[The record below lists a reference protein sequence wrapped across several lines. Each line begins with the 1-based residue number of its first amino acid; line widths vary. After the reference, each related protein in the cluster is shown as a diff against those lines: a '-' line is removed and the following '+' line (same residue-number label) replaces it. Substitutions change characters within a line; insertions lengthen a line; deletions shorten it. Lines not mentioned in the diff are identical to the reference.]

1 MLNHKFRS
9 KKALSDRVLIGLLC
23 APRSDCEKKYCANAE
38 NSRSHPIPPH
48 PSSREHSDTTRQ
60 VSASSA
66 KSPAPE
72 SPAARRWA
80 LAIPPVSA
88 QRQVRAPESFAL
100 FSVAR
105 SRQSSEPP
113 QPRRSHRPVPTLA
126 TVSRASPHGRPR
138 PQQAPAPGNRQRA
151 PPLAPPAAVAH
162 PIAPRAPEP
171 RPAQRSISRS

>member
-66 KSPAPE
+66 KSLAPAY
-72 SPAARRWA
+72 PAVNRWE
-80 LAIPPVSA
+80 LATPPASE
-88 QRQVRAPESFAL
+88 RPRVRFPESFAL
-100 FSVAR
+100 LSNT
-105 SRQSSEPP
+105 S
-113 QPRRSHRPVPTLA
+113 
-126 TVSRASPHGRPR
+126 
-138 PQQAPAPGNRQRA
+138 
-151 PPLAPPAAVAH
+151 
-162 PIAPRAPEP
+162 
-171 RPAQRSISRS
+171 